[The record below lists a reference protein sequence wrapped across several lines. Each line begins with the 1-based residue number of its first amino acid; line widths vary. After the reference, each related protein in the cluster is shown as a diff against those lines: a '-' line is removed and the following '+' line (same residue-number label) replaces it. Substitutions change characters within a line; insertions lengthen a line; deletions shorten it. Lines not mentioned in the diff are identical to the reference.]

1 MRIQKILTPLI
12 SVVALATAACT
23 APAGVS
29 GSEKMETI
37 EIDLYGA
44 HIHGL
49 HISKITIRGEVPEA
63 SGFVEMSAALDEGT
77 ITRMTVATQPG
88 RKYVV
93 PQSFFSG
100 IENVQEQSFQI
111 ANGVTSP
118 PRKVAGVVIWVD
130 YGNPEARKDLNCEGP
145 STEDPRYRTLEIS
158 FNAET
163 HKFSRVL
170 KDACGRDLP

>member
-1 MRIQKILTPLI
+1 MQ
-12 SVVALATAACT
+12 
-23 APAGVS
+23 
-29 GSEKMETI
+29 TI

-44 HIHGL
+44 HIHSL

-63 SGFVEMSAALDEGT
+63 RGFVEMAATLDEGT
-77 ITRMTVATQPG
+77 IARMTVATQPG
-88 RKYVV
+88 RKFVV
-93 PQSFFSG
+93 PQGFFSG
-100 IENVQEQSFQI
+100 IENVQENSLHI

-130 YGNPEARKDLNCEGP
+130 YGNPESRQDLNCEGP

-163 HKFSRVL
+163 HGFSRLL
-170 KDACGRDLP
+170 KDACGRNQPQDPAAQR